1 MIIEN
6 RLKQHFNGFLFFMR
20 ITFFAIGIMFI
31 INHRWW
37 SSVVFLFFA
46 LLTFYTVSGTAIDLN
61 LRRVKSYYLIFGI
74 IKTGNWQPIEDYEKL
89 KVVPVSHG
97 NPVMN
102 ILDKKGLKEVDEYR
116 VILKSKTKP
125 TVIYTFYI
133 VQMRNR
139 VWSIAKLQAL
149 RSSRKPMKCNPLK
162 K

>member
-116 VILKSKTKP
+116 VILKSKTKKEP
-125 TVIYTFYI
+125 
-133 VQMRNR
+133 
-139 VWSIAKLQAL
+139 L
-149 RSSRKPMKCNPLK
+149 PLK
-162 K
+162 SCKTLEEAQVSATELSGLLKLPFSIIKIPS